1 MGQPARLYE
10 RAAPKLGPLWHLDA
24 GRTCFIGPLNYNEPH
39 QHGAP
44 VFLAGLYG
52 TFRLRL
58 AGGSWCSCRTA
69 VIPAGVMHELDV
81 DGDPIGVLYIEP
93 TVDGPS
99 ALASLVASGEQT
111 DGALI
116 GRTGETLLLRAL
128 WEDAAS
134 VGWAAEAL
142 DDLLG
147 FASAHSRQHMDP
159 RISCAIHAIGNSMDR
174 QLSVETVST
183 LVGLS
188 PHRFQHIFTQEL
200 GVPFRRYRS
209 WMRMRDAIAAIA
221 GGTNFT
227 RAAHTAGFCDQSHFT
242 HDFRRTFGAAPSLS
256 LSDVRI
262 SGTKKQLAATRPPSG
277 PVGRRQ

>member
-24 GRTCFIGPLNYNEPH
+24 GRTCFIGPLNYNAPH

-58 AGGSWCSCRTA
+58 AGGSWRSCRTA

-81 DGDPIGVLYIEP
+81 GGEPIGVLYIEP
-93 TVDGPS
+93 TVDGQN

-111 DGALI
+111 EGALV
-116 GRTGETLLLRAL
+116 GGAGETLLLRAL

-134 VGWAAEAL
+134 VGWAGEAL

-147 FASAHSRQHMDP
+147 YASAHARRHMDP
-159 RISCAIHAIGNSMDR
+159 RIACAIHAIGNKMDQ
-174 QLSVETVST
+174 QLGVETVSA

-188 PHRFQHIFTQEL
+188 PHRFQHLFTQEL
-200 GVPFRRYRS
+200 GVPYRRYRS
-209 WMRMRDAIAAIA
+209 WMRMRTAISAIAD
-221 GGTNFT
+221 GTNFT
-227 RAAHTAGFCDQSHFT
+227 HAAHAAGFCDQAHFT
-242 HDFRRTFGAAPSLS
+242 HDFRRTFGAAPSVS
-256 LSDVRI
+256 LSGVRI
-262 SGTKKQLAATRPPSG
+262 SRSKRLPD
-277 PVGRRQ
+277 